1 MMRYLIVLY
10 LGFVSVL
17 LGDKNPLFAL
27 PLVLV
32 LISFM
37 YNKKWIGF
45 LGVGLFTIVTLGK
58 LEPVNLGN
66 IGSVLL
72 HSAIV
77 LVPLVGMLELVLS
90 PRPYR
95 LERLSG
101 YPIMIALLL
110 LVGVFLAVFIITRI
124 QRIGVY
130 LEADPILQ
138 VFMII
143 SLSIFFFGPPLLSRA
158 DNERDISPGHHIRP
172 AGDKNE

>member
-17 LGDKNPLFAL
+17 LVDPNPLYAL

-37 YNKKWIGF
+37 FDRKWIGF
-45 LGVGLFTIVTLGK
+45 FGVGLFTLVTLGK
-58 LEPVNLGN
+58 LGSVDLGN
-66 IGSVLL
+66 IGIILL

-77 LVPLVGMLELVLS
+77 LVPLVGLLELVLS
-90 PRPYR
+90 PKPYR

-101 YPIMIALLL
+101 YPIMIAFLLL
-110 LVGVFLAVFIITRI
+110 TGAFSAVFVITRV
-124 QRIGVY
+124 QKIGLY

-143 SLSIFFFGPPLLSRA
+143 SLSIFFFGPPLLSRS
-158 DNERDISPGHHIRP
+158 DNEQDIPSGHHIRP